1 MTAKTYLKQ
10 HRRLKAKICRIEE
23 AIEEA
28 RAAAAYPGINLNGM
42 PRSASPRNSTED
54 KLIRLVSLEE
64 ELRDMMLE
72 DAQTIYDIEETINAI
87 ENEEAAEIL
96 HLRYIKC
103 LPFEAHYNE
112 ETIATATNYS
122 TPHVYTLHRE
132 GLKEVQQILDNRIV
146 S

>member
-10 HRRLKAKICRIEE
+10 HRILTAKIRRIEE

-28 RAAAAYPGINLNGM
+28 RSAAAYPGINLNGM
-42 PRSASPRNSTED
+42 PRAATPRNATED

-64 ELRDMMLE
+64 KLRDIMLE
-72 DAQTIYDIEETINAI
+72 DAQTIYDIENTINAI

-103 LPFEAHYNE
+103 MPFEAHYNE
-112 ETIATATNYS
+112 ETISTATNYS
-122 TPHVYTLHRE
+122 IPHVYTLHRE
-132 GLKEVQQILDNRIV
+132 GLQEVQQILDQRA
-146 S
+146 